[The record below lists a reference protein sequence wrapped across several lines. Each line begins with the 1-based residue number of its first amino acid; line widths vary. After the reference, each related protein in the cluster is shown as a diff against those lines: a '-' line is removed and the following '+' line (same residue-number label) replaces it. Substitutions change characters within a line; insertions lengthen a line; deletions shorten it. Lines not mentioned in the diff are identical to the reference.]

1 MSLASKES
9 VGDAKLWKMVTDIRD
24 NITTGG
30 ISINFVSQNIAY
42 IGGRA
47 VMHTCWLIDS
57 WYE

>member
-1 MSLASKES
+1 
-9 VGDAKLWKMVTDIRD
+9 MVTDIRD